1 MPETNPS
8 DDIFDLTDI
17 VEEDGSPPADPGS
30 GAAGADMSFEREL
43 EDLFSDAGP
52 APAAATSPPSPLPA
66 HDDPLE
72 LEEMDLSGIGL
83 DATSSPEA
91 DPFRPAV
98 ADDDDTDAIDL
109 SDFVDEE
116 PGDDDLPA
124 EPVGAPAATRPVD
137 VGPEAVDVG
146 SLDDLEAMEADQGFG
161 APAMTGGM
169 TGARDD
175 DALPDLTGLGLEED
189 DAFEVPAG
197 EASPNISVPA
207 ADMAAMTATGL
218 AAAAVAAVAPPSPV
232 PPGGDIDLEALD
244 AIIAKA
250 GGPPPVPTEEEA
262 KAAAELLDA
271 TTARIA
277 VLEDRIAGLEA
288 EMSGVTGQTGRH
300 EAALEAMAATPSPD
314 AAALRTECSALLEE
328 RLEAFGRDLAK
339 NAPAPVDVAPAVAAV
354 SSELKA
360 HMEERL
366 EAFGQELVKNAP
378 APVDVAPALSALST
392 ELKSFLE
399 ERLEAFGDD
408 MSARLANLPDPAA
421 QADAAVAL
429 RREIL
434 DEVARQMAEATAKS
448 AELADA
454 LRAEVSA
461 LKAELAAVTAQS
473 PAEAGPSMDDVA
485 ALRQETAD
493 LAKALEALRDEVACR
508 VTKVDQD
515 ALATR
520 IRMDMTA
527 EMQAAIEKS
536 VPAEA
541 ARIIREEIAALASEM
556 DD

>member
-17 VEEDGSPPADPGS
+17 VEEDGSPAADPGS

-52 APAAATSPPSPLPA
+52 SPAAPKSPSPPA
-66 HDDPLE
+66 DEDPLE

-83 DATSSPEA
+83 DATPGPESA
-91 DPFRPAV
+91 PARSAL

-109 SDFVDEE
+109 SDYVEEE
-116 PGDDDLPA
+116 PGGDDLPE
-124 EPVGAPAATRPVD
+124 EPVETPRAAAPPEDEAPDVVD
-137 VGPEAVDVG
+137 VGN
-146 SLDDLEAMEADQGFG
+146 LDDLEALDADQERG
-161 APAMTGGM
+161 ASTMGGM

-175 DALPDLTGLGLEED
+175 DALPDLSGLGLEED
-189 DAFEVPAG
+189 EALEVTAG
-197 EASPNISVPA
+197 QGSPNISGPA
-207 ADMAAMTATGL
+207 ADMAAMAATGL
-218 AAAAVAAVAPPSPV
+218 AVAAVAAVAPPTPA
-232 PPGGDIDLEALD
+232 PPGEGIDLEALD

-250 GGPPPVPTEEEA
+250 GGPPPVPSEPTEEEA
-262 KAAAELLDA
+262 RAAAELLEA
-271 TTARIA
+271 ATARIA

-288 EMSGVTGQTGRH
+288 ELSGVIGQAGRH
-300 EAALEAMAATPSPD
+300 EAALEALAATPPPD
-314 AAALRTECSALLEE
+314 AAALRTEFSALLEE
-328 RLEAFGRDLAK
+328 RLEAFGQELAK
-339 NAPAPVDVAPAVAAV
+339 DIPAPVDIAPALAAL
-354 SSELKA
+354 SAELKSF
-360 HMEERL
+360 MEERL
-366 EAFGQELVKNAP
+366 EAFGE
-378 APVDVAPALSALST
+378 DI
-392 ELKSFLE
+392 
-399 ERLEAFGDD
+399 
-408 MSARLANLPDPAA
+408 SARLANLPDPAD
-421 QADAAVAL
+421 QAAAASAL
-429 RREIL
+429 RREVL
-434 DEVARQMAEATAKS
+434 DELGRQTAEATAQA
-448 AELADA
+448 AESADA

-473 PAEAGPSMDDVA
+473 PAEAGPSMNDVA

-493 LAKALEALRDEVACR
+493 LATALEALRDEVACR

>member
-17 VEEDGSPPADPGS
+17 VEEDGSPVADPGS

-52 APAAATSPPSPLPA
+52 APAAAKSPSPPLSPD
-66 HDDPLE
+66 DDPLE

-83 DATSSPEA
+83 DATPSPEVET
-91 DPFRPAV
+91 PRPAV

-116 PGDDDLPA
+116 PGDDDLPE
-124 EPVGAPAATRPVD
+124 EPVETPRAAPPLED
-137 VGPEAVDVG
+137 EASNVVDVG

-161 APAMTGGM
+161 APAITR
-169 TGARDD
+169 ARDD

-189 DAFEVPAG
+189 EALEVTAG
-197 EASPNISVPA
+197 QASPNISGPA
-207 ADMAAMTATGL
+207 ADMAAMAATGL
-218 AAAAVAAVAPPSPV
+218 AVAAVAPPTPV
-232 PPGGDIDLEALD
+232 PPGEGIDLEALD

-250 GGPPPVPTEEEA
+250 GGPPPVPSEEEA
-262 KAAAELLDA
+262 KAAAELLEA
-271 TTARIA
+271 ATARIA

-288 EMSGVTGQTGRH
+288 ELSGVTGQAGRH
-300 EAALEAMAATPSPD
+300 EAALEALAATPPPD
-314 AAALRTECSALLEE
+314 AAALRTEFSGLLEE
-328 RLEAFGRDLAK
+328 RLEAFGQEMAK
-339 NAPAPVDVAPAVAAV
+339 DV
-354 SSELKA
+354 
-360 HMEERL
+360 
-366 EAFGQELVKNAP
+366 P
-378 APVDVAPALSALST
+378 APVDVAPALAAVSSELKAYLEERLEAFGREMADTPPPPADVAPALSVLST

-399 ERLEAFGDD
+399 ERLEAFGEDI
-408 MSARLANLPDPAA
+408 SARLANLPDPAA
-421 QADAAVAL
+421 QAAAASDL

-434 DEVARQMAEATAKS
+434 DEIGRQTAEATAES
-448 AELADA
+448 AESADS

-461 LKAELAAVTAQS
+461 LKAELAAVAAQS

-493 LAKALEALRDEVACR
+493 LAKALETLRGEMACR

-515 ALATR
+515 ALLTR
-520 IRMDMTA
+520 IRMEMAA
-527 EMQAAIEKS
+527 EMQAAIQKS